1 MDPRNSPEVTVP
13 TAHLTDRKVQSL
25 ATSSVQEDFWDDRLP
40 GFGVR
45 VTQAGRKT
53 FVVRYRV
60 GTLRRRLS
68 IGLYPALSLAQA
80 RDRAKEVLYEVHR
93 GGDPQ
98 AERRDAESF
107 AELAAEYL
115 EKHAKRK
122 KRTWRDDECKIN
134 REILP
139 YWKHLKAKEI
149 RRRDVIV
156 LLDRIVERGVPQQA
170 NRVKSLIS
178 KIFNF
183 GINRG
188 IVEANPAHLLERPAE
203 EHARERVLTE
213 SEIRVL
219 WQALDRETLPIRV
232 LFKLRLLTA
241 QRGGEIVSMRWQDVE
256 GGWWTIP
263 GAVAKNGLSH
273 RVPLSVQ
280 AQALLEEL
288 RPVTGDSEW
297 VFASSVSRG
306 TYMKWASG
314 AAARKLVKTTGID
327 FVPHDLRRTAASL
340 MTSIGVPRLVVAKIL
355 NHVETGVTAVYDR
368 HSYDAEKKQALA
380 LWGNKVEAILDQTS
394 ETSEI
399 A

>member
-1 MDPRNSPEVTVP
+1 VP
-13 TAHLTDRKVQSL
+13 AVHLTDRKVQSL
-25 ATSSVQEDFWDDRLP
+25 ATSIVQQDFWDDRLS

-45 VTQAGRKT
+45 VTQGGRKT

-68 IGLYPALSLAQA
+68 LGLYPALSLAQA
-80 RDRAKEVLYEVHR
+80 RDRAKEILYEVQR

-98 AERRDAESF
+98 AQRRNAESF
-107 AELAAEYL
+107 AELAAEYM

-122 KRTWRDDECKIN
+122 KRSWRQDERN
-134 REILP
+134 LERVILP
-139 YWKHLKAKEI
+139 QWKHLKANQI
-149 RRRDVIV
+149 SRRDVIA
-156 LLDRIVERGVPQQA
+156 LLDRIVERGVPHQA
-170 NRVKSLIS
+170 NCIRTLIS
-178 KIFNF
+178 KVFNF

-188 IVEANPAHLLERPAE
+188 IVEANPAHLVDRPVQK
-203 EHARERVLTE
+203 HPRERVLTE
-213 SEIRVL
+213 SEIRTL
-219 WQALDRETLPIRV
+219 WAALDREPLPIRV

-241 QRGGEIVSMRWQDVE
+241 QRGGEVVSMRWKDVE

-297 VFASSVSRG
+297 VFASSVRRG

-314 AAARKLVKTTGID
+314 AAARKLVKATGID

-340 MTSIGVPRLVVAKIL
+340 MTSLGVPRLVVAKIL
-355 NHVETGVTAVYDR
+355 NHVESGITAVYDR
-368 HSYDAEKKQALA
+368 HSYDAEKKQALV
-380 LWGNKVEAILDQTS
+380 LWGNKVE
-394 ETSEI
+394 EI
-399 A
+399 TNPMRAAAGQIEPATASSR